1 MKDYEVASALNIIAE
16 AHNSRTI
23 CIDVRNR
30 FVSFEGPP
38 AQEVALA
45 IAVEDFMSSVEYIEI
60 EPVIEAGIQTLKE
73 NHGWLL

>member
-1 MKDYEVASALNIIAE
+1 MKDFEIVSALNIIAE

-45 IAVEDFMSSVEYIEI
+45 I
-60 EPVIEAGIQTLKE
+60 
-73 NHGWLL
+73 